1 MPGNPFADFFAYTRS
16 DGMRVAR
23 SRLDD
28 TVALGSVAASTG
40 SFVADGLKNQWDP
53 GRAADAKSA
62 ASWGQALAG
71 LYEVS
76 ATAYRGYR
84 GLESLR
90 EHKINNLA
98 KLLTASAGVVKA
110 VTDGYTDAEK
120 EANPRIKLAESIAN
134 YAAAVGVAID
144 LASRVNTQRQEK
156 RREHVSSRQGSVH
169 DDPAVAAAESTV
181 TSLHPAAEAAAAEGR
196 RMSRAGSPEP
206 PASRTASA
214 ASLPQGSQP
223 AAAETTVIPL
233 RQRQSTASTR
243 TTTPGR

>member
-1 MPGNPFADFFAYTRS
+1 MPGNPFADFFSYTRS
-16 DGMRVAR
+16 DGTRVAR

-76 ATAYRGYR
+76 AAAYRGYR
-84 GLESLR
+84 GLENLR

-169 DDPAVAAAESTV
+169 DDPVAAADSTV
-181 TSLHPAAEAAAAEGR
+181 ASLHPAAEAAAAEGR

-206 PASRTASA
+206 PANRTASA
-214 ASLPQGSQP
+214 ASLPHGSQP
-223 AAAETTVIPL
+223 AAAEATVVPL
-233 RQRQSTASTR
+233 RLRQSTASTR
-243 TTTPGR
+243 TTAPGR